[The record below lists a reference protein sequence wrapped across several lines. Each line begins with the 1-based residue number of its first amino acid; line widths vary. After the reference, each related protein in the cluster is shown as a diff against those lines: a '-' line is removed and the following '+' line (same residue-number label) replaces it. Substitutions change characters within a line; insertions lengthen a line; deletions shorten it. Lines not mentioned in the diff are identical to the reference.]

1 MNNDSISFVK
11 LLISKGA
18 DRFVQYSYRKGEVP
32 VEIGSILQY
41 ALDPNSLRNVYLKYL
56 IF

>member
-18 DRFVQYSYRKGEVP
+18 DPFVQYSYRKDEVP
-32 VEIGSILQY
+32 VENGSILQY
-41 ALDPNSLRNVYLKYL
+41 ALDPNSLRSVYDQT
-56 IF
+56 I